1 MNSAWQLV
9 CSIYVCLLN
18 KIKQPLETPGLL
30 RSLQVEPSWDVRGT
44 ESLNPRPWGCVT
56 KAARR
61 RPEAGRVERM
71 VRPGRCCPSPFPPA
85 RPPGN
90 RLALSKPSLMA
101 VPLRTLLVAVG
112 PHADWPTTSASQSRA
127 QREQWGSEAP
137 AGGGCEQKS
146 EATIKPETCGFSPR
160 QSVSLRVNSNWNSE
174 VNWILTGSP
183 SPLRSRQR
191 VECNTP
197 RPVSP
202 PGSGPYLPHLPSHQ
216 ILTQP
221 RRNVERPSFV
231 SFLCTP
237 PPHLP
242 SPTFYPLSL
251 PPSHFPRFIQGSG
264 CVFRQR

>member
-1 MNSAWQLV
+1 M
-9 CSIYVCLLN
+9 
-18 KIKQPLETPGLL
+18 L

-197 RPVSP
+197 TGFTSGLRSLPTSSSISP
-202 PGSGPYLPHLPSHQ
+202 DPHSASQKRGETLLCFLPLHSTPSSLFPHFLP
-216 ILTQP
+216 P
-221 RRNVERPSFV
+221 FPS
-231 SFLCTP
+231 S
-237 PPHLP
+237 
-242 SPTFYPLSL
+242 LSL
-251 PPSHFPRFIQGSG
+251 PQVYSRFRLCFQAEMKSETQPGSPPN
-264 CVFRQR
+264 

>member
-1 MNSAWQLV
+1 M
-9 CSIYVCLLN
+9 
-18 KIKQPLETPGLL
+18 L

-71 VRPGRCCPSPFPPA
+71 VRLGRCCPSPFPPA

-202 PGSGPYLPHLPSHQ
+202 PGSSPYLPHLPSHQ

-237 PPHLP
+237 PRHLP

-251 PPSHFPRFIQGSG
+251 PPSHFPGFIQGSG

>member
-1 MNSAWQLV
+1 M
-9 CSIYVCLLN
+9 
-18 KIKQPLETPGLL
+18 
-30 RSLQVEPSWDVRGT
+30 
-44 ESLNPRPWGCVT
+44 
-56 KAARR
+56 
-61 RPEAGRVERM
+61 
-71 VRPGRCCPSPFPPA
+71 
-85 RPPGN
+85 
-90 RLALSKPSLMA
+90 
-101 VPLRTLLVAVG
+101 RTLLVAVG

-183 SPLRSRQR
+183 SPLRPRQR

-202 PGSGPYLPHLPSHQ
+202 LGSGPYLPHLPSHQ

>member
-1 MNSAWQLV
+1 
-9 CSIYVCLLN
+9 
-18 KIKQPLETPGLL
+18 
-30 RSLQVEPSWDVRGT
+30 
-44 ESLNPRPWGCVT
+44 
-56 KAARR
+56 
-61 RPEAGRVERM
+61 M

-221 RRNVERPSFV
+221 LRNVERPSFV

-251 PPSHFPRFIQGSG
+251 PPSHFPGFIQGSG